1 MKSCRNCM
9 NSRHDGAWRV
19 DLVCGVT
26 HEKIVQPSMCE
37 AENKANDAYAQR
49 KASQCAMYAPERV
62 VTMRINGIT
71 VAVLVEL
78 PSLQGKAFDEL
89 CTALLLTIANQTGEQ
104 VTKEVAE

>member
-1 MKSCRNCM
+1 MK
-9 NSRHDGAWRV
+9 
-19 DLVCGVT
+19 
-26 HEKIVQPSMCE
+26 
-37 AENKANDAYAQR
+37 
-49 KASQCAMYAPERV
+49 V